1 MLSLRLGENVRY
13 MYLLVLFGFT
23 SASYRIPV
31 KNNGR
36 YQLTMMSDCKQAYKG
51 VLVHIYFIITVD
63 VRINYLHA
71 GCTEQCLALG
81 SLYVQ
86 VQNKDTTS

>member
-1 MLSLRLGENVRY
+1 
-13 MYLLVLFGFT
+13 
-23 SASYRIPV
+23 
-31 KNNGR
+31 
-36 YQLTMMSDCKQAYKG
+36 MMSDCKQAYKG